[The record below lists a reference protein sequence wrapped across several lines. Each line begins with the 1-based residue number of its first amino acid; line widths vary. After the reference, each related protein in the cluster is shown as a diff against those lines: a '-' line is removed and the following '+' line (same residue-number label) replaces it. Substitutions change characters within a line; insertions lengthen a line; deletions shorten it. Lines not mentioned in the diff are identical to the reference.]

1 MASEGSFGAFQMQAR
16 DNSGKILEAAEK
28 KIRGMERAR
37 AFEKEQEDLYLRA
50 QKFAQGR
57 EEESREINFK
67 LETENRENL
76 MEVQKRDFQLQI
88 EAAEAQARRPTQQ
101 ENQLAA
107 LVPQLAEAFAV
118 GQKTNAENRRKA
130 ASAAAYEHGLSHVTL
145 KNVLGL
151 SENLNLSAFKA
162 TEYVG
167 SLAEAG
173 WSEERIDALYKHQYL
188 TRGDKAWVD
197 NKALL
202 INSIPNYQIG
212 AQAIVS
218 DNAGKTADEQISALR
233 AYTQDWIANLTIGDR
248 PVSAEMMGTVVNPK
262 VRAAEARLL
271 TPLQGIR
278 ADERE
283 IQIQAARN
291 NSFNTTFATDQALGV
306 LNLVSNATNRQEMRQ
321 ELLDWATNNHK
332 SGSMS
337 KVNLESIL
345 TAKFPRS
352 DGAMVSLKDD
362 YGGTDEVAKAMVYL
376 NGIDAAENRKYT
388 TEKATQLRELNSLD
402 QDVVN
407 QRINSNQDIT
417 QDFIEQQYE
426 EGKKIY
432 GPSYTSPALE
442 TAKEYTRS
450 AQSIET
456 ILPKLADRVVE
467 GAGEQELLDSRVG
480 IGALSTETNGMPSL
494 LQLAR
499 RNDAARK
506 NPNFKAAGKDIEAQ
520 IRTNEFVEAHSIFM
534 SKDGLDNEIAHWK
547 GVYNAKY
554 FENINKGAEGN
565 EAHLIAKTQT
575 RQEIADY
582 LGVADNTFGGFA
594 RIRSD
599 AKLGK
604 ETDEEINDF
613 GKKIKQL
620 RLDLAPAKQ
629 HVKLI
634 GEELM
639 IEVTEAMASSKEIP
653 AIFREAAAVMQ
664 MTPFE
669 YQQFLAPAFP
679 NVDQAEFDASTYQ
692 SLMKSIKPERM
703 PLLRRNYG
711 VPQRT
716 DRAVNGVSPTTTL
729 RGQFAIPMP
738 AGVQTPA
745 WSAAGAVLKFAE
757 GTSNLGNVYDVKFG
771 GETFDDYS
779 RHPDEVMSAGGLNS
793 AAAGGYQFMPATWS
807 GVSEK
812 LGLQDFGPESQ
823 EMAGRELLLLRG
835 VHPDK
840 VYTSFEDFN
849 NNFLIPLAPEW
860 ASLPTRNGQSY
871 YSGQTAK
878 SALALW
884 EYYQQAQ
891 KQFGVN

>member
-1 MASEGSFGAFQMQAR
+1 MAKYKSMASEGSFGAYQMQAR
-16 DNSGKILEAAEK
+16 DNSGQILEAADK

-88 EAAEAQARRPTQQ
+88 EAAQAQARGPTQQ

-107 LVPQLAEAFAV
+107 LVPQLAEAFAT
-118 GQKTNAENRRKA
+118 GQKTNAENKRKA

-151 SENLNLSAFKA
+151 SANLNLSAFKA

-167 SLAEAG
+167 SLSEIG

-202 INSIPNYQIG
+202 VNSIPNYQIG
-212 AQAIVS
+212 AQAITA
-218 DNAGKTADEQISALR
+218 DNEGKTPDEQINALR
-233 AYTQDWIANLTIGDR
+233 AYTQDWIANLSIGDR
-248 PVSAEMMGTVVNPK
+248 PVSAEMMGTIVNPK
-262 VRAAEARLL
+262 VRSIETKLLNELQKTRAEHRESALL
-271 TPLQGIR
+271 V
-278 ADERE
+278 DK
-283 IQIQAARN
+283 N
-291 NSFNTTFATDQALGV
+291 NVYNTTFSTDGPTGILALA
-306 LNLVSNATNRQEMRQ
+306 SSAANRAEERKFIT
-321 ELLDWATNNHK
+321 EFIINKHK

-337 KVNLESIL
+337 KGDLQSVL
-345 TAKFPRS
+345 TAKFERS

-362 YGGTDEVAKAMVYL
+362 YGGTDEVAKAMVYF
-376 NGIDAAENRKYT
+376 NGIDAAENKKFT
-388 TEKATQLRELNSLD
+388 AEKATQKRELNSLD
-402 QDVVN
+402 QNVVN
-407 QRINSNQDIT
+407 QIITSGQDIT
-417 QDFIEQQYE
+417 LEQIEQQYE

-450 AQSIET
+450 AQALEE
-456 ILPKLADRVVE
+456 ILPNLADRVVE
-467 GAGEQELLDSRVG
+467 GAGEQELLDSGVG
-480 IGALSTETNGMPSL
+480 ISALSTETNGMPSL

-506 NPNFKAAGKDIEAQ
+506 NPNFKDAGKDIEAQ
-520 IRTNEFVEAHSIFM
+520 IRTNEYVEAHEIFM
-534 SKDGLDNEIAHWK
+534 SKDGLENEIAYWK

-554 FENINKGAEGN
+554 WENINKGAEGN
-565 EAHLIAKTQT
+565 EANLIAKTQT

-582 LGVADNTFGGFA
+582 LGDEKNTVNGFA
-594 RIRSD
+594 RIRSN

-604 ETDEEINDF
+604 ETKEEIDDF

-620 RLDLAPAKQ
+620 RLDLAPAEQ

-653 AIFREAAAVMQ
+653 AIFREGAAQ
-664 MTPFE
+664 MKQTPFE
-669 YQQFLAPAFP
+669 YQQYLAPAFP

-692 SLMKSIKPERM
+692 SLMRSIKPEKM

-711 VPQRT
+711 VPQRAE
-716 DRAVNGVSPTTTL
+716 RAMNVASTAAR
-729 RGQFAIPMP
+729 RGQFGIPMP

-757 GTSNLGNVYDVKFG
+757 GASYNIQFG
-771 GETFDDYS
+771 GGTFDDFS
-779 RHPDEVMSAGGLNS
+779 RHPDEVISSNGLNS
-793 AAAGGYQFMPATWS
+793 AAAGAYQFMPATWS

-823 EMAGRELLLLRG
+823 EMAARELALGRG

-871 YSGQTAK
+871 YSGQKAK

>member
-1 MASEGSFGAFQMQAR
+1 MAKYKSMASEGSFGAFQMQAR

-306 LNLVSNATNRQEMRQ
+306 LNLVSNATNKQEMRQ

-376 NGIDAAENRKYT
+376 NGIDAKENNKYI

-402 QDVVN
+402 QDVIN

-417 QDFIEQQYE
+417 QDFIEQQLN
-426 EGKKIY
+426 EGRKIY
-432 GPSYTSPALE
+432 GPNYTSPALE
-442 TAKEYTRS
+442 TAREYTRS
-450 AQSIET
+450 AQSLEEYMP
-456 ILPKLADRVVE
+456 ILEARVE
-467 GAGEQELLDSRVG
+467 AGAGEQELLDSGVG
-480 IGALSTETNGMPSL
+480 MSAISQESNNMPSL
-494 LQLAR
+494 LRLAR
-499 RNDAARK
+499 RNDAARA
-506 NPNFKAAGKDIEAQ
+506 NPNFKDSAKYIEAE
-520 IRTNEFVEAHSIFM
+520 IKDNENLKKNSSFITT
-534 SKDGLDNEIAHWK
+534 KGLDYEINHWK
-547 GVYNAKY
+547 GIYNKEY
-554 FENINKGAEGN
+554 WTNINKGATPDQADEI
-565 EAHLIAKTQT
+565 ALAKTKGGIET
-575 RQEIADY
+575 Y
-582 LGVADNTFGGFA
+582 LSKEKNYATGL
-594 RIRSD
+594 IRFEQIIPK
-599 AKLGK
+599 AK
-604 ETDEEINDF
+604 ET
-613 GKKIKQL
+613 KQRLDQFNEKLITL
-620 RLDLAPAKQ
+620 RLDDANKGRHAQ
-629 HVKLI
+629 AI
-634 GEELM
+634 GPELFK
-639 IEVTEAMASSKEIP
+639 ESTKAMEMGTEIP
-653 AIFREAAAVMQ
+653 ELFVRASAIVNQ
-664 MTPFE
+664 TPFE
-669 YQQFLAPAFP
+669 YQQYLAPAFP
-679 NVDQAEFDASTYQ
+679 GVDQAKFDASSYQ
-692 SLMKSIKPERM
+692 SLMNTIKPEKM
-703 PLLRRNYG
+703 PLLRRTYGTSARARRALTDSTRLAGMVRDRSLGDYDATPGPQLQETGNQYMTYMTNELG
-711 VPQRT
+711 VPRNQ
-716 DRAVNGVSPTTTL
+716 A
-729 RGQFAIPMP
+729 
-738 AGVQTPA
+738 
-745 WSAAGAVLKFAE
+745 
-757 GTSNLGNVYDVKFG
+757 LGLLANMFRESTFNPSVASGDDG
-771 GETFDDYS
+771 G
-779 RHPDEVMSAGGLNS
+779 AGGLFQWY
-793 AAAGGYQFMPATWS
+793 AERQTPQVQQMVRAGDWKAQIKYALEEVGEPGQEY
-807 GVSEK
+807 
-812 LGLQDFGPESQ
+812 LQ
-823 EMAGRELLLLRG
+823 
-835 VHPDK
+835 
-840 VYTSFEDFN
+840 TTFN
-849 NNFLIPLAPEW
+849 NPQEAADWWMVNWERPADPERD
-860 ASLPTRNGQSY
+860 SLKHTEILRHWN
-871 YSGQTAK
+871 
-878 SALALW
+878 
-884 EYYQQAQ
+884 
-891 KQFGVN
+891 